1 MDGSLLSLPLTQ
13 LLYASS
19 IIAVAYL
26 IRGIAGFGSGLIS
39 IPLLLLLNLPIT
51 LVVPL
56 VVALDYIASAGQG
69 VKNRQAIVWR
79 DIWPLLPF
87 TFLGVALAIYL
98 FKSIDAVLL
107 QRGLAAFIILYAVY
121 TLLAKRH
128 GKIHSHWW
136 AVPAGSLGGLIGT
149 LFGTGGPFYVI
160 YLQLRRL
167 NKTPFRATFAS
178 IFLID
183 GTSRIAGYL
192 LSGFITL
199 EFLWLLAVLLPI
211 MLISLYLGGRINLA
225 FSQET
230 YKRAIG
236 VLLVVSG
243 IVLLL
248 K

>member
-1 MDGSLLSLPLTQ
+1 MLLSLPLTQ
-13 LLYASS
+13 LLYAAS

-26 IRGIAGFGSGLIS
+26 VRGIAGFGSGLIS
-39 IPLLLLLNLPIT
+39 IPLLVLLGLPIA

-56 VVALDYIASAGQG
+56 VVTLDYLGSASQG
-69 VKNRQAIVWR
+69 IKNRHAVAWR
-79 DIWPLLPF
+79 DLWPLLPF

-98 FKSIDAVLL
+98 FKTIDAALL
-107 QRGLAAFIILYAVY
+107 QRSLAIFIILYAVY
-121 TLLAKRH
+121 ALLAKPPRQVH
-128 GKIHSHWW
+128 TRWW
-136 AVPAGSLGGLIGT
+136 AVPAGSLGGLVGT

-167 NKTPFRATFAS
+167 NKTPFRATFAT

-183 GTSRIAGYL
+183 GTGRIAGYL
-192 LSGFITL
+192 ISGFITL
-199 EFLWLLAVLLPI
+199 EFLWLLAVLLPVV
-211 MLISLYLGGRINLA
+211 LICLYLGGRIHLA

-230 YKRAIG
+230 FKRVIS
-236 VLLVVSG
+236 VLLVVCG

>member
-1 MDGSLLSLPLTQ
+1 MDGMLHSLSLTQ
-13 LLYASS
+13 LLYGPG
-19 IIAVAYL
+19 IVTVAYL
-26 IRGIAGFGSGLIS
+26 VRGIAGFGSGLIA
-39 IPLLLLLNLPIT
+39 IPLLLLLNLPIAQ
-51 LVVPL
+51 VVPL
-56 VVALDYIASAGQG
+56 VVALDYIASASQG

-87 TFLGVALAIYL
+87 TFLGVTLAIYL
-98 FKSIDAVLL
+98 FKTIDAVLL

-121 TLLAKRH
+121 TLLAKRP
-128 GKIHSHWW
+128 GQTHSRWW

-192 LSGFITL
+192 LSGFVTL
-199 EFLWLLAVLLPI
+199 EFLWLLAVLLPV
-211 MLISLYLGGRINLA
+211 MLLSLYLGGRIHLA

-230 YKRAIG
+230 FKCAIS

-243 IVLLL
+243 IALLL